1 MRGRVGGGA
10 WVAGEVPGEG
20 ASSAPGP
27 ARPWPRPLH
36 PQRRGAAEP
45 QSPSAP
51 RGAQSPRAGR
61 TKRRRRGQ
69 PRRRTH
75 RASDPLRLCLGRGRS
90 GGRRGAPRAQNAAPG
105 GADRG
110 ALRQQEAWSPGR
122 SSSGLVCVKGV
133 PGSLPRERLV
143 AARGRERL
151 PASSPKRRR
160 RKRRAARP
168 RSGDPGRPARSPAP
182 AA

>member
-1 MRGRVGGGA
+1 MGGRVGGGA
-10 WVAGEVPGEG
+10 WVAWEVPGED

-36 PQRRGAAEP
+36 PQRPGAAEP
-45 QSPSAP
+45 QSPSSP
-51 RGAQSPRAGR
+51 RGSLSPRAGR
-61 TKRRRRGQ
+61 TKRRRRRQ

-75 RASDPLRLCLGRGRS
+75 GANDPLRLCLGRGRS
-90 GGRRGAPRAQNAAPG
+90 GGRCGAPRAQNAAPG

-110 ALRQQEAWSPGR
+110 ALLQQEAWSPDR
-122 SSSGLVCVKGV
+122 SPSGLVCVKGV
-133 PGSLPRERLV
+133 PGALPRECLV

-151 PASSPKRRR
+151 PASSPRRG